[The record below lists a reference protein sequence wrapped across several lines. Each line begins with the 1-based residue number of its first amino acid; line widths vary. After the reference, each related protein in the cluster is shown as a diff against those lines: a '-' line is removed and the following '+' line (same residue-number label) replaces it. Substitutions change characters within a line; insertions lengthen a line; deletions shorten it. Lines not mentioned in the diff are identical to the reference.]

1 MTTITQQSPCPVIYP
16 LPLAFECRPGLT
28 QDVRRY
34 VRSRVTEGGR
44 ADLAEESMTVAS
56 ELFGNAVK
64 AQCWQAIATV
74 ISVQCCVQG
83 QAVLIDCYDH
93 AAGRPVLLDIDPVTA
108 ESGRGL
114 HLVEAITRGR
124 WGWEPWATGK
134 VVSAMITDPLPD
146 G

>member
-1 MTTITQQSPCPVIYP
+1 MIMITQQSRRPVIYP
-16 LPLAFECRPGLT
+16 PPLAFECQTGLT
-28 QDVRRY
+28 QGVRRY
-34 VRSRVTEGGR
+34 VRSRVAQGGR

-64 AQCWQAIATV
+64 AQCWQGIATV

-83 QAVLIDCYDH
+83 RAVLIDCYDH
-93 AAGRPVLLDIDPVTA
+93 AAGRPVLLNIDPVAA

-134 VVSAMITDPLPD
+134 VVSAMITDPMPD